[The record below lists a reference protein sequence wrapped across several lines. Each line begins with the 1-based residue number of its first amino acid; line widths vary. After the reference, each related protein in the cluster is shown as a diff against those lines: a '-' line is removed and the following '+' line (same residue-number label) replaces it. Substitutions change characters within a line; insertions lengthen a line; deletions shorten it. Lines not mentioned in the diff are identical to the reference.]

1 MSNLCF
7 SSEVVGIAEHKNYL
21 ELVSRICY
29 YDEANKNNVMLSSEN
44 ALEKAQTLVNMPV
57 QAKYRVN
64 SDGDPTFGGHEVC
77 IDSEGD
83 VHFGTY
89 SIGTHTRVYIE
100 DADVS
105 VSGTIKHL
113 PCLYA
118 EYRIWSRYENYVD
131 ALKRLYSLG
140 KLYGS
145 WEITVGDYT
154 VLPNGIKRINDY
166 EFIANTLL
174 GYENATPAYGADA
187 KAISLS
193 SDNGTDLLMVAE
205 ALSQDVAK
213 SCSQENNKNNN
224 MKEGEVL
231 EKEKDTNIE
240 EQTVIAEDVKEI
252 KDSNSEENSEENSE
266 NIRKNP
272 ITCLSESIT
281 YNDIYDSIINKIYD
295 YTDAAWCYIEY
306 FFPIDSEAW
315 VKTDTL
321 SALEY
326 YRITYSYN
334 AIDNKLEVSEPQII
348 ELKASVKDVVND
360 INIMSEKYDN
370 VIAEKD
376 NIIVQASAEIEKLK
390 KETEELAEYKEK
402 YLKEQEEKEKA
413 EFAQKRAELIDYVVQ
428 CGRITREEIE
438 QSEEMSKYADN
449 LDKEGFMAIIGS
461 RIMAEIVAKLKDK
474 KDKVAETEK
483 DKNKTVMASKNKNN
497 TKAQT
502 VVSSSIK
509 TNLNNN
515 DDGTIDGIEDT
526 DDDKISIM
534 RRFIK
539 K

>member
-29 YDEANKNNVMLSSEN
+29 YDEANKNNVMLPSEN

-77 IDSEGD
+77 IDSDGD

-105 VSGTIKHL
+105 VGGTIKHL

-154 VLPNGIKRINDY
+154 VLPNGIKRVNDY

-224 MKEGEVL
+224 MKEDEVL
-231 EKEKDTNIE
+231 EKEKDTNI
-240 EQTVIAEDVKEI
+240 
-252 KDSNSEENSEENSE
+252 

-281 YNDIYDSIINKIYD
+281 YNDISNSIINKIYD
-295 YTDAAWCYIEY
+295 YTDTGWCYIEY

-315 VKTDTL
+315 VKADGL
-321 SALEY
+321 SSFEY

-348 ELKASVKDVVND
+348 ELKVSVKDMVND

-461 RIMAEIVAKLKDK
+461 RLMAEIVAKSEDDIAK
-474 KDKVAETEK
+474 TEK
-483 DKNKTVMASKNKNN
+483 DKTKTVMASKNN

-509 TNLNNN
+509 TNLNN
-515 DDGTIDGIEDT
+515 DDGIIDGIEDS

-534 RRFIK
+534 RKFIK